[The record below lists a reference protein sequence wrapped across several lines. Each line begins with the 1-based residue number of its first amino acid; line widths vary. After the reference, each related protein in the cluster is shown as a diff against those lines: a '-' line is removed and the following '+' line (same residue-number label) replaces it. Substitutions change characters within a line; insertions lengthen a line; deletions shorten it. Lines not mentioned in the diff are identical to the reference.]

1 MNPELILLAKVLKP
15 ISNERAEEI
24 ARALGGPGGQEQL
37 TLEDAD
43 LTDEVMAHIRAHEPE
58 RRGRVVSS
66 LLPKRKT

>member
-1 MNPELILLAKVLKP
+1 MNEKVELLAKVLRP

-24 ARALGGPGGQEQL
+24 VRALGGPDGHEEL
-37 TLEDAD
+37 TLEDAG

-66 LLPKRKT
+66 LLPKRNT